1 MPKVDV
7 IDSAGSVVTSVD
19 LAEKVFSAEIKKS
32 AVHQVVIAQ
41 MAGRRA
47 GTASTKTRR
56 EIRGGGAKPWKQKG
70 TGRARAGTNRSP
82 LWRGGGIIFGPK
94 PRDYSQTVTKKMRK
108 AALTSALTAILQ
120 DGRLVVVDSLKLDEI
135 KTKKAAE
142 LLAAI
147 DSRTPA
153 LVVYGEGDANFIR
166 SASNIPYVKL
176 LPTAG
181 LNVYDLL
188 RAEVVII
195 TADAL
200 DGIEKRFEG

>member
-7 IDSAGSVVTSVD
+7 INSADSAVKSVD
-19 LAEKVFSAEIKKS
+19 LPENIFSAEIKKA
-32 AVHQVVIAQ
+32 AVHQVVNAQ
-41 MAGRRA
+41 LAGRRA
-47 GTASTKTRR
+47 GTHSTKTRR

-82 LWRGGGIIFGPK
+82 LWRGGGITFGPK
-94 PRDYSQTVTKKMRK
+94 PRDYSQSVTKKMRK
-108 AALTSALTAILQ
+108 TALTSALTAILQ
-120 DGRLVVVDSLKLDEI
+120 AGRLVVADSLKLDEV
-135 KTKKAAE
+135 KTKQAVE

-147 DSRTPA
+147 DKRTPA
-153 LVVYGEGDANFIR
+153 LVVYGEPNENFIR
-166 SASNIPYVKL
+166 AARNIPYVKL

-195 TADAL
+195 TVDAL
-200 DGIEKRFEG
+200 AGIEKRFEG

>member
-7 IDSAGSVVTSVD
+7 IDSAGSVVKSVD
-19 LAEKVFSAEIKKS
+19 LAEKVFSAEIKKA

-47 GTASTKTRR
+47 GTHSTKTRR

-70 TGRARAGTNRSP
+70 TGRARAGTNSSP

-147 DSRTPA
+147 DGRTPA

-166 SASNIPYVKL
+166 SASNIPYIKL

>member
-7 IDSAGSVVTSVD
+7 IDSAGSVVKSVD
-19 LAEKVFSAEIKKS
+19 LADKVFSAEIKKA

-108 AALTSALTAILQ
+108 VALTSALTAILQ

-147 DSRTPA
+147 DGRTPA
-153 LVVYGEGDANFIR
+153 LVVYGEGDVNFIR

>member
-7 IDSAGSVVTSVD
+7 IDSAGSVVKSVD

-32 AVHQVVIAQ
+32 AVHQVVTAQ

-47 GTASTKTRR
+47 GTHSTKTRR

-82 LWRGGGIIFGPK
+82 LWRGGGITFGPK

-108 AALTSALTAILQ
+108 AALTSALTAILR

-147 DSRTPA
+147 DARTPA
-153 LVVYGEGDANFIR
+153 LVVYGEGNANFIR